1 MGKVGSRGRK
11 GVVSKES
18 INLLASLKINLKQKF
33 FLWTFPSPEQKG
45 RREGIGRLGGYLCK
59 PQALSCCCLNLEDSD
74 PNQNSPPLLPICRL
88 AGAGS
93 WTAAPQGLT
102 FSLLF
107 CDLCESW
114 DFLFLPQKAFFA
126 D

>member
-45 RREGIGRLGGYLCK
+45 RREGIGRLGGHLCK
-59 PQALSCCCLNLEDSD
+59 PQALSCCC
-74 PNQNSPPLLPICRL
+74 
-88 AGAGS
+88 
-93 WTAAPQGLT
+93 
-102 FSLLF
+102 
-107 CDLCESW
+107 
-114 DFLFLPQKAFFA
+114 
-126 D
+126 